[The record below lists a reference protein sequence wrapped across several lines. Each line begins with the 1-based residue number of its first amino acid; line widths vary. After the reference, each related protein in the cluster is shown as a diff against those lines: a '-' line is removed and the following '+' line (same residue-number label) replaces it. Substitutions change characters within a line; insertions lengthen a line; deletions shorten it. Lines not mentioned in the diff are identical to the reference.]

1 MADDDDPMTIV
12 IDNGSGMM
20 KAGFAGDDAPSVVFP
35 AVVGVARRRVTGAG
49 AGGQQVFVGDE
60 AMARRGLLA
69 LKYPIGQGIVSDWD
83 DMVTLW
89 RYAFDRGLAVSPVGC
104 KVLLTYAPG
113 TPVTDLEKAVQIMS
127 GTFGVSACSL
137 ACDAVLALK
146 ASGCTSGV
154 VVDVGDGV
162 TFASAVHEGS
172 LVSSSVVQTDIG
184 GRAITRRLQTLLRD
198 EGISAEA
205 ESMQDIKEKL
215 CFVSLDPGSEP
226 DDARPFELPGGQIV
240 EIGRA
245 RFMAPEILFSQ
256 GLQEI
261 TSSCIGQCDL
271 DLRQELYSNIVLS
284 GGSTLFPGLAERLT
298 TELTALAP
306 PNAKINVIAPPDRKY
321 STWIGGSILAAARH
335 HSGLKDLHLATRCRF
350 QSPVK
355 WQRIAGPILLLSA
368 EGPPFCRWLVV

>member
-1 MADDDDPMTIV
+1 
-12 IDNGSGMM
+12 
-20 KAGFAGDDAPSVVFP
+20 
-35 AVVGVARRRVTGAG
+35 
-49 AGGQQVFVGDE
+49 
-60 AMARRGLLA
+60 
-69 LKYPIGQGIVSDWD
+69 
-83 DMVTLW
+83 
-89 RYAFDRGLAVSPVGC
+89 
-104 KVLLTYAPG
+104 
-113 TPVTDLEKAVQIMS
+113 
-127 GTFGVSACSL
+127 
-137 ACDAVLALK
+137 
-146 ASGCTSGV
+146 
-154 VVDVGDGV
+154 
-162 TFASAVHEGS
+162 
-172 LVSSSVVQTDIG
+172 VVQTDIG

-198 EGISAEA
+198 EGISAET

-226 DDARPFELPGGQIV
+226 DDARRFELPGGQIV

-350 QSPVK
+350 QSPLK